1 MNVNIIQCGVRVDT
15 GVTRRVSAELRYR
28 KQPWGLVKGFIE
40 RNFWSGLDEYF
51 RYLGECG
58 LGMQRNK

>member
-1 MNVNIIQCGVRVDT
+1 MVFAYESK
-15 GVTRRVSAELRYR
+15 RVSAELRYK

-51 RYLGECG
+51 RYLG
-58 LGMQRNK
+58 KF